1 MIHLFNPE
9 NKFWNFIGKLTDA
22 CLTSILWLICSL
34 PIITAGASTA
44 AFYSY
49 TLDQVRDLEGGII
62 KSFFTAWKRCF
73 KKATLAWLVQ
83 LGGTAFL
90 AFDLLAAWNLYLNS
104 GIPGLAVLSVCFC
117 LTIVFI
123 SAMLYIY
130 PIIARFDFPFKKILA
145 DSFVMAIINLPVT
158 VTVLI
163 IFAVCAVLIYYVSG
177 LFFFWIGLGIFFSSY
192 FISGVFGKYTGEGPT
207 PEQLREA
214 KRAAKRRKR
223 DMF

>member
-22 CLTSILWLICSL
+22 CLTSILWVITCL
-34 PIITAGASTA
+34 PLFTVGASTA

-49 TLDQVRDLEGGII
+49 TIDQVKDLEGGIW
-62 KSFFTAWKRCF
+62 KSYFTAWKRCF

-83 LGGTAFL
+83 IAGTAFL
-90 AFDLLAAWNLYLNS
+90 AFDLLAAWNLYLNT
-104 GIPGLAVLSVCFC
+104 GIPGLAVLSFCFC
-117 LTIVFI
+117 MTLAFV
-123 SAMLYIY
+123 SAMFYIY
-130 PIIARFDFPFKKILA
+130 PIIACFDFPFKKALA
-145 DSFVMAIINLPVT
+145 DSFVMAIVNLPVT
-158 VTVLI
+158 VTMLV
-163 IFAVCAVLIYYVSG
+163 IFAAVGVLIYYVSG
-177 LFFFWIGLGIFFSSY
+177 LFFFWTGLGIFFSSY

-214 KRAAKRRKR
+214 KREAKRRKR